1 MHCWCGFPGIAAA
14 SQVCIAGAKGQA
26 DGNNGHSSM
35 RACNH
40 QHIALRLNGVM
51 LKTAKQVMCATSL
64 WELTWSFC
72 CSAWRCL
79 LAFRAWSSACTSA
92 VWYFTCASACGCS
105 CHQSCMHACMR
116 PLGSLQDGDISDG
129 LVCIRFVLFGAM
141 LGCSDAVSAHWLIV
155 FWKQVLTEIA
165 SMWEPSDGQNLPTL
179 LLQRHSV

>member
-51 LKTAKQVMCATSL
+51 LKTAKQVMRATSL

-92 VWYFTCASACGCS
+92 IWYFTCASACGCS
-105 CHQSCMHACMR
+105 CHQSCMHACVLWAACKMGTFLTVLYA
-116 PLGSLQDGDISDG
+116 PDLFCLEQCWDVLMPCLLIGSL
-129 LVCIRFVLFGAM
+129 CFG
-141 LGCSDAVSAHWLIV
+141 S
-155 FWKQVLTEIA
+155 KY
-165 SMWEPSDGQNLPTL
+165 
-179 LLQRHSV
+179 